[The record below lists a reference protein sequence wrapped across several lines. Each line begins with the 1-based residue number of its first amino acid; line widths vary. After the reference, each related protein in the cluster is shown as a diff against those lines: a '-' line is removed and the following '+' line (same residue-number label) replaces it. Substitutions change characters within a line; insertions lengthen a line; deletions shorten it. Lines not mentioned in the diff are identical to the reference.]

1 MTKHI
6 YITPYL
12 DKQQSSSG
20 ALAYAVGAGKICIST
35 RYLYAKEL
43 LADGRGVLV
52 PFRDSGAIARAVID
66 LIKNEDKRKGMQRKA
81 YEYGRFMTWP
91 NVALQHLDFFAEVIK
106 KNEAK
111 KRKAN

>member
-1 MTKHI
+1 
-6 YITPYL
+6 
-12 DKQQSSSG
+12 
-20 ALAYAVGAGKICIST
+20 
-35 RYLYAKEL
+35 
-43 LADGRGVLV
+43 
-52 PFRDSGAIARAVID
+52 
-66 LIKNEDKRKGMQRKA
+66 MQRKA